1 MSTGALIMM
10 ITCYTCIISMAGY
23 FFYRVVTS
31 KPKPDNPVDED
42 SYAENDS
49 EKNTNQT

>member
-1 MSTGALIMM
+1 MNTGALIMM

-31 KPKPDNPVDED
+31 KPKPDNPNDQD
-42 SYAENDS
+42 SYSENNPDDDS
-49 EKNTNQT
+49 NKT